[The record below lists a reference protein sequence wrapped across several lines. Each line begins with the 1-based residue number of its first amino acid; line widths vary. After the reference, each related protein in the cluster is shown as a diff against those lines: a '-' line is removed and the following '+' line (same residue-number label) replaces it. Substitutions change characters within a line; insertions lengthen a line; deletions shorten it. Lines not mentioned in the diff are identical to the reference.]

1 MDTIQLTMGG
11 ITLTDDENKTD
22 DKDQTDLSRRKFLK
36 NTGYVAGGVIGG
48 GVIGSFFGTDM
59 LGTKQPTEKSGTGNG
74 ADSYNRA
81 LMYFTR
87 KKDFDVLSTA
97 TERIYP
103 EDENGPGAI
112 DLGVP
117 YFIDHQLAGGYG
129 INEREYT
136 MGPFSEGTDY
146 QGYQSPLKRHEIFM
160 QGILALEK
168 ESQEAY
174 DDAFVDLDGE
184 EQDAILQKFEA
195 DEVKLK
201 NVSAAYFFDQLR
213 TATLSGVY
221 ADPLYGGNANME
233 GWKMKEFPGNQM
245 TYLKEIDSKEFVEFE
260 PKSLKD
266 ML

>member
-1 MDTIQLTMGG
+1 MS
-11 ITLTDDENKTD
+11 DDENKMGD
-22 DKDQTDLSRRKFLK
+22 EDQTDLSRRRFLK
-36 NTGYVAGGVIGG
+36 NTGYVAGGAIGG
-48 GVIGSFFGTDM
+48 GILSSLFGTNL
-59 LGTKQPTEKSGTGNG
+59 LGTKQPTEKSDSNKG
-74 ADSYNRA
+74 ADTFNRA

-87 KKDFDVLSTA
+87 KKDFDVLSAA
-97 TERIYP
+97 TERIFP

-117 YFIDHQLAGGYG
+117 YFIDHQLASGYG
-129 INEREYT
+129 NNEREYT

-160 QGILALEK
+160 QGVLALEK
-168 ESQEAY
+168 ESQKEHGE
-174 DDAFVDLDGE
+174 AFVDLDGE
-184 EQDAILQKFEA
+184 NQDAILEKFEA
-195 DEVKLK
+195 DEIKLK
-201 NVSAAYFFDQLR
+201 NVSSAYFFDQLR
-213 TATLSGVY
+213 TATLSGAY

-245 TYLKEIDSKEFVEFE
+245 TYLKEIESKEFVELE